1 MSYARV
7 LSAGLVG
14 VAGQLVEVEA
24 YLSPGLP
31 GVHLTGL
38 PDSALNEAR
47 DRVRAA
53 IVNAGETW
61 PSQRITVNLFPAYVR
76 KRGSAFDL
84 AIALAVLG
92 GTGELPPAALRQVL
106 LLGELGLDGSIRP
119 VRGVLP
125 MAVSAA
131 HDGIRRAIVPEA
143 NAAEAALVPG
153 MHVLGAPSLA
163 AVIRFVRGEAP
174 LSPPEP
180 AAAGAMPVLPDIADV
195 AGQQLGRY
203 AIKVAAAGGHHL
215 SFVGPPGGGKTMLAR
230 RLPSLLPAL
239 DDVAA
244 LEVTSVHSVA
254 GALPSATPLI
264 RRPPMQAPH
273 HTASVSALV
282 GGGSGVARPGAL
294 SLAHRGVLLLDE
306 APEFT
311 SRALEALRQPL
322 EEGFITLARTN
333 GIVVYPAR
341 VQLVMTANPCPCGR
355 PVSECECPSLV
366 RRRYLR
372 RISGPLLDR
381 IDIQIE
387 TMPLTAADLMTEADR
402 EDSAEVAGKV
412 LAAREAA
419 KERWRRLAVQLN
431 AEVPVSVLRRPPWR
445 LAPAAIAPLTR
456 LMEMGVISARG
467 YGRVLRLAWTVADV
481 DGKDVPGEGE
491 VNTAIELRRGERV

>member
-1 MSYARV
+1 V

-38 PDSALNEAR
+38 PDPALNEAR

-84 AIALAVLG
+84 AISLAVLG
-92 GTGELPPAALRQVL
+92 GTGELPLEALRQVL

-131 HDGIRRAIVPEA
+131 HEGIRRAIVPEA
-143 NAAEAALVPG
+143 NATEAALVPG
-153 MHVLGAPSLA
+153 MHVLGAANLGD
-163 AVIRFVRGEAP
+163 VIRFIRGQAQ
-174 LSPPEP
+174 LSPPQP
-180 AAAGAMPVLPDIADV
+180 AAACVMPALPDIADV

-215 SFVGPPGGGKTMLAR
+215 SFVGPPGGGKTMLAK
-230 RLPSLLPAL
+230 RLPSILPVL

-264 RRPPMQAPH
+264 RRPPLQAPH

-282 GGGSGVARPGAL
+282 GGGSGMARPGAL

-333 GIVVYPAR
+333 GIVVYPAQ
-341 VQLVMTANPCPCGR
+341 VQLVLTANPCPCGR
-355 PVSECECPSLV
+355 PVPECECPSVV
-366 RRRYLR
+366 RRRYMR

-387 TMPLTAADLMTEADR
+387 TMPLTAADLMTEAGR

-412 LAAREAA
+412 LSARDVARD
-419 KERWRRLAVQLN
+419 RWRRLGVQLN
-431 AEVPVSVLRRPPWR
+431 GEVPVNVLRRPPWQ

-481 DGKDVPGEGE
+481 DGKDVPSEGE